1 CAKVALYCFSGGCYT
16 NRFDVW

>member
-1 CAKVALYCFSGGCYT
+1 CAREGGSFAYGT

>member
-1 CAKVALYCFSGGCYT
+1 CARVGGSAAWGT

>member
-1 CAKVALYCFSGGCYT
+1 CATDQSDWYGRT